1 MTVFSFGI
9 IKKMKF
15 GVYNRRNEILNQ
27 KYLIYFF
34 CLLIVLF
41 FITIKYKEHHC
52 SCGGEAGSLG
62 DDRLS
67 TILLRPPYEWFI
79 YALDVLF

>member
-1 MTVFSFGI
+1 MMSLWDALRMNMMISYQELVRTFH
-9 IKKMKF
+9 
-15 GVYNRRNEILNQ
+15 
-27 KYLIYFF
+27 
-34 CLLIVLF
+34 
-41 FITIKYKEHHC
+41 KEHHC

-67 TILLRPPYEWFI
+67 TILLQPPYEWFI

>member
-1 MTVFSFGI
+1 
-9 IKKMKF
+9 IK
-15 GVYNRRNEILNQ
+15 NILF
-27 KYLIYFF
+27 IF
-34 CLLIVLF
+34 CLIIVLF

-67 TILLRPPYEWFI
+67 TILLQPPYEWFI